1 MLKLIMEFSNES
13 CFLINENVVYAKD
26 KLKDQYNIIF
36 LDVDDDDDKDNKI
49 FVANSSSYY
58 IWQLLIED
66 KNYGDILSNLSELFD
81 PFGEQEISQVD
92 SFLNQII
99 DRGFIR
105 CKS

>member
-1 MLKLIMEFSNES
+1 MLKLSMEFSNES
-13 CFLINENVVYAKD
+13 SFLINENVAYVKD

-36 LDVDDDDDKDNKI
+36 LDSDDEADKDNKI
-49 FVANSSSYY
+49 FIAKGSSYY
-58 IWQLLIED
+58 IWQLLVED

-99 DRGFIR
+99 DRGFIK